1 MINEQIT
8 DEQVRLLSQNGEQLG
23 VVSLQQA
30 KALAEEADLDLVKI
44 SPTANPPVC
53 KIMDYG
59 KFKFE
64 QQKKE
69 KEAKFKQKQKEVELK
84 TLRIGLNI
92 SDHDLEYRA
101 KQARDFIKGGDKVK
115 ANMMLRGRQQ
125 AYVKN
130 GIETLQKFAT
140 FVGEDVVVEKAPF
153 QEGRYVNMILA
164 PKK

>member
-1 MINEQIT
+1 MINEQIL
-8 DEQVRLLSQNGEQLG
+8 DKEVRLLSQSGEQLG
-23 VVSLQQA
+23 IVTLD
-30 KALAEEADLDLVKI
+30 KALSLAEEQDLDLVKI

-59 KFKFE
+59 KYKFE

-69 KEAKFKQKQKEVELK
+69 KESKFKQKQKEVELK

-92 SDHDLEYRA
+92 SDHDLTYRA
-101 KQARDFIKGGDKVK
+101 KQANEFIKDGNKVK

-130 GIETLQKFAT
+130 GIDTLKKFADL
-140 FVGEDVVVEKAPF
+140 VGEDAVIEKAPY
-153 QEGRYVNMILA
+153 QEGRFVNMILA

>member
-1 MINEQIT
+1 MINEQIL
-8 DEQVRLLSQNGEQLG
+8 DKEVRLLSQSGEQLG
-23 VVSLQQA
+23 IVTLD
-30 KALAEEADLDLVKI
+30 KALSLAEEQDLDLVKI

-59 KFKFE
+59 KYKFE

-69 KEAKFKQKQKEVELK
+69 KELK

-92 SDHDLEYRA
+92 SDHDLTYRA
-101 KQARDFIKGGDKVK
+101 KQANEFIKDGNKVK

-130 GIETLQKFAT
+130 GIETLKKFADL
-140 FVGEDVVVEKAPF
+140 VGEDAVIEKAPY
-153 QEGRYVNMILA
+153 QEGLFVNMILA

>member
-1 MINEQIT
+1 MINEQII
-8 DEQVRLLSQNGEQLG
+8 DKEVRLLSQSGEQLG
-23 VVSLQQA
+23 IVSLQQA
-30 KALAEEADLDLVKI
+30 LSLAEEQDLDLVKI

-59 KFKFE
+59 KYKFE

-69 KEAKFKQKQKEVELK
+69 KESKFKQKQKEVELK

-92 SDHDLEYRA
+92 SDHDLTYRA
-101 KQARDFIKGGDKVK
+101 KQANEFIKDGNKVK

-130 GIETLQKFAT
+130 GIDTLKKFADL
-140 FVGEDVVVEKAPF
+140 VGEDAVIEKAPF
-153 QEGRYVNMILA
+153 QEGRFVNMILA

>member
-8 DEQVRLLSQNGEQLG
+8 DKEVRLLSQSGEQLG
-23 VVSLQQA
+23 IVSLQQA
-30 KALAEEADLDLVKI
+30 LELAEENDLDLVKI

-59 KFKFE
+59 KYKFE

-69 KEAKFKQKQKEVELK
+69 KESKFKQKQKEVELK

-92 SDHDLEYRA
+92 SDHDLAYRA
-101 KQARDFIKGGDKVK
+101 KQAQEFIKNGNKVK

-130 GIETLQKFAT
+130 GIDTLNKFAQL
-140 FVGEDVVVEKAPF
+140 VGETANIEKAPF
-153 QEGRYVNMILA
+153 QEGRFVNMILA

>member
-1 MINEQIT
+1 MINEQIL
-8 DEQVRLLSQNGEQLG
+8 DKEVRLLSQSGEQLG
-23 VVSLQQA
+23 VVPLQ
-30 KALAEEADLDLVKI
+30 KALDLAEENDLDLVKI

-59 KFKFE
+59 KYKFE

-69 KEAKFKQKQKEVELK
+69 KESKFKQKQKEVELK

-92 SDHDLEYRA
+92 SDHDLAYRA
-101 KQARDFIKGGDKVK
+101 KQAQEFIKDGNKVK

-130 GIETLQKFAT
+130 GIDTLNKFAGL
-140 FVGEDVVVEKAPF
+140 VGETAVIEKAPF
-153 QEGRYVNMILA
+153 QEGRFVNMILA

>member
-1 MINEQIT
+1 MINEQIL
-8 DEQVRLLSQNGEQLG
+8 DKEVRLLSQSGEQLG
-23 VVSLQQA
+23 IVALDKA
-30 KALAEEADLDLVKI
+30 LALAEEQDLDLVKI

-59 KFKFE
+59 KYKFE

-69 KEAKFKQKQKEVELK
+69 KESKFKQKQKEVELK

-92 SDHDLEYRA
+92 SDHDLTYRA
-101 KQARDFIKGGDKVK
+101 KQANEFIKDGNKVK

-130 GIETLQKFAT
+130 GIDTLKKFADL
-140 FVGEDVVVEKAPF
+140 VGEDAVIEKAPY
-153 QEGRYVNMILA
+153 QEGRFVNMILA